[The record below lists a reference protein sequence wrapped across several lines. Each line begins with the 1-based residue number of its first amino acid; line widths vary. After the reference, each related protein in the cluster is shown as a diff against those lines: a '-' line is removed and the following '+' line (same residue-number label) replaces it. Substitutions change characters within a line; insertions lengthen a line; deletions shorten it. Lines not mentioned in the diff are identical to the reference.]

1 MRLFNYLH
9 VRLILLTG
17 ILFLCRLS
25 QAQVT
30 DSVDYHISRYN
41 YEKALELLNQDN
53 SKEGWL
59 KKGLVFKSL
68 DQYQEA
74 IACFSKCLAEDSTDV
89 KVRIELATCFESLN
103 NYPAALELLIKVH
116 HSTPENLF
124 VIQKLANVYFQNDQF
139 GQAVD
144 YYQKAAL
151 SGDTTYFI
159 AKQLA
164 RCYEKMD
171 SVDQAIDYYLKALAF
186 NPADYPSTQRLANIF
201 LKLREILNGL
211 VLTNSFLEI
220 DSTNTKILASNAYFH
235 FLDSSYT
242 KAIDQ
247 FERCI
252 ALNDTSQFVIKN
264 LGYSYFKNE
273 DYEPAKEYLEKA
285 FWRDSTNAELCYLT
299 GLACSYSVFK
309 KLGIDYIAKSIDMV
323 TPSPQLLSK
332 MFSELGKAHTGFYQY
347 PEALEAFLK
356 ALELNDTDPLLV
368 FTIASHYD
376 HCINDKEKALAYY
389 RRFMETRPNN
399 TATEKKVL
407 THGTIE
413 VSYYEFVQRRIEEL
427 EKEAFWSKD

>member
-1 MRLFNYLH
+1 MRSFNYLH
-9 VRLILLTG
+9 VRLTLIVSL
-17 ILFLCRLS
+17 LFLCRIS

-41 YEKALELLNQDN
+41 YEKALEILNQDN

-89 KVRIELATCFESLN
+89 KVRIELSTCFESLN

-116 HSTPENLF
+116 QSTPENLF
-124 VIQKLANVYFQNDQF
+124 VTQKLANVYFQNDQF
-139 GQAVD
+139 GHAVD

-151 SGDTTYFI
+151 NGDTTYFI

-164 RCYEKMD
+164 RCYDKMD
-171 SVDQAIDYYLKALAF
+171 STDLAIDYYLKALAL

-211 VLTNSFLEI
+211 VLTNRYLEI

-273 DYEPAKEYLEKA
+273 EYEPAKEYLEKA
-285 FWRDSTNAELCYLT
+285 YWRDSTNAELCYLT

-309 KLGIDYIAKSIDMV
+309 ELGIYYIDKSIDLI

-332 MFSELGKAHTGFYQY
+332 MYSELGKAHTGFYQY
-347 PEALEAFLK
+347 QEAMDAFLT
-356 ALELNDTDPLLV
+356 ALDLNGDDPLLV

-376 HCINDKEKALAYY
+376 HWMNDKENALVYY
-389 RRFMETRPNN
+389 RRFMETRPKDK
-399 TATEKKVL
+399 TSEKKVL
-407 THGTIE
+407 TRGTTV
-413 VSYYEFVQRRIEEL
+413 VSYYEFVERRIEEL
-427 EKEAFWSKD
+427 EKETFWNKE